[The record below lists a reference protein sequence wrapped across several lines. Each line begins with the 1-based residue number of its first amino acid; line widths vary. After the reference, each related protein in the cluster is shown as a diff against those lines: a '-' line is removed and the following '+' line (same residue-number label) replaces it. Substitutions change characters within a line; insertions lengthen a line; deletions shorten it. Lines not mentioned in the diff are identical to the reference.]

1 MYACF
6 PSEVTATP
14 CGWWSGSGTLLTWLF
29 DVLITYTPSAQVTN
43 TSEPSGDTVTIWGA
57 SPTLIVLVSFW
68 LATSTTDTVS
78 EPPGPVF
85 GPVLATYAVL
95 PSGEIAIPCG

>member
-1 MYACF
+1 M
-6 PSEVTATP
+6 
-14 CGWWSGSGTLLTWLF
+14 
-29 DVLITYTPSAQVTN
+29 TYTPSAQVTN

-57 SPTLIVLVSFW
+57 SPTSIVPVTAW

-95 PSGEIAIPCG
+95 PSGVIAIPCG